1 MSSLAMPPVNLAA
14 AAIPASARKSDDPAR
29 IRDAASQFEALLIG
43 QILHSGHESGG
54 GWLGTPED
62 SASDC
67 ATDYADQ
74 QFAAVMAKAGG
85 LGIASMI
92 ERNLQGSPTKAPR

>member
-1 MSSLAMPPVNLAA
+1 MSSLAIPSVNLTAS
-14 AAIPASARKSDDPAR
+14 AIPTGARKSDDPAR
-29 IRDAASQFEALLIG
+29 VRDAAGQFEALLIG

-67 ATDYADQ
+67 TTDYAEQ

-85 LGIASMI
+85 LGIANMI